1 MYEDPLSATII
12 SIAIDLS
19 GKQFAIKEI
28 RKIKLREPLNH
39 ELARNELSIPYTLS
53 KKSNYIVEVPEYFE
67 NETAYI
73 MVMEY
78 CNSSNYFSYR
88 LENKLKQFDN
98 EVKLK
103 HYAMNIL
110 SALVVIHKNGI
121 IHCDLKPDNI
131 LLFKSEIK
139 NTKENND
146 EEIESNDEEEFE
158 LEHRLKLSDFGLA
171 HIISKDNKKAYLK
184 YICGSN
190 GYIAPEK
197 KNDSY
202 IDQSVDIWS
211 FGICLYQMA
220 VAYKPTAIK
229 NYKYGTGPIPFL
241 ASHWKKFDFTN
252 LRNLIESCLK
262 INPSERITAEDA
274 LNHPWFL
281 TQ

>member
-39 ELARNELSIPYTLS
+39 ELARNELSIHYTLS